1 MANRTINNIKL
12 GAFVVAG
19 LLLLVLGLYMIG
31 KDSNLFGRNFQLKVQ
46 FDNVQGLTTGNNV
59 RYAGIQVGTV
69 KRVKI
74 LSDTLI
80 EVTML
85 IEEKMK
91 PFIHKNDLVNIST
104 DGLMGNKLINII
116 PAKDNAALVNDGD
129 ILPAKQVFSTE
140 IMLETLNKTNNNIAS
155 ISEGLQLT
163 VQRINSSRALWTLLD
178 DPSLPENLKASL
190 ENIRKATGGA
200 NYLVMDLNTI
210 IGDIK
215 NGKGSL
221 GAILTDTAIAYNLK
235 EAITKIQLVSDNANQ
250 LAGELSAI
258 TQGVK
263 EDINNGKGT
272 VNALL
277 KDSALTL
284 KLNNSLSNIEEGT
297 ASFNQSMEALKHN
310 FLLRGY
316 FKKQEK
322 KRKKDTVAMQK

>member
-1 MANRTINNIKL
+1 MATRTINNIKL
-12 GAFVVAG
+12 GVFVVAG
-19 LLLLVLGLYMIG
+19 LLLLVFGLYMIG
-31 KDSNLFGRNFQLKVQ
+31 KDSNLFGRNFQLRVQ
-46 FDNVQGLTTGNNV
+46 FENVQGLTTGNNV

-85 IEEKMK
+85 IQEKMK
-91 PFIHKNDLVNIST
+91 PFIHKNDLVNITT

-129 ILPAKQVFSTE
+129 ILPAKQANSTE
-140 IMLETLNKTNNNIAS
+140 TMLETLNKTNNNIAA
-155 ISEGLQLT
+155 ISEDLRLT
-163 VQRINSSRALWTLLD
+163 VQRINSSRALWGILD
-178 DPSLPENLKASL
+178 DPSLPENLKSSL
-190 ENIRKATGGA
+190 KNIRQATGGA
-200 NYLVMDLNTI
+200 NDLVMDLTTI

-221 GAILTDTAIAYNLK
+221 GIILTDTAIAYNLK
-235 EAITKIQLVSDNANQ
+235 VAISKIQLVSDNANR
-250 LAGELSAI
+250 LAEELSDI
-258 TQGVK
+258 TKGVN
-263 EDINNGKGT
+263 EDIKNGKGT

-277 KDSALTL
+277 KDAALTT